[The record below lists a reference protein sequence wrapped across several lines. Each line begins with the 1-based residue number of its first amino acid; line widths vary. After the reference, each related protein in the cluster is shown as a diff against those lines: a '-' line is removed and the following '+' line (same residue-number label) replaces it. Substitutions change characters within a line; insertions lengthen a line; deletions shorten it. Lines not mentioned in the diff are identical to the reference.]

1 MIDERTTNL
10 TLPLPHPDNWID
22 QDVARLRRAFGL
34 LDYHLSMN
42 AFIDGLNAGLAQG
55 GTGGVIIGDPTATP
69 EQIEGS
75 LEEGYQAGL
84 NS

>member
-1 MIDERTTNL
+1 MIDQRTTNL
-10 TLPLPHPDNWID
+10 GLPLPHPDNWLD
-22 QDVARLRRAFGL
+22 EDVPRLRNAFGL
-34 LDYHLSMN
+34 LDHHLSMN

-55 GTGGVIIGDPTATP
+55 GTGSVIIGDSNMTP

>member
-1 MIDERTTNL
+1 MIDQRTTNL
-10 TLPLPHPDNWID
+10 TLPLPHPENWID
-22 QDVARLRRAFGL
+22 EDVVRLRSAFGL
-34 LDYHLSMN
+34 LDHHLSLS
-42 AFIDGLNAGLAQG
+42 AFLAGLNAGLAQG

>member
-1 MIDERTTNL
+1 MIDQRTTNL
-10 TLPLPHPDNWID
+10 GLPLPHPDNWLD
-22 QDVARLRRAFGL
+22 EDVPRLRYAFGL

-42 AFIDGLNAGLAQG
+42 AFIDGLNAGLAQV
-55 GTGGVIIGDPTATP
+55 GTGSVIIGDSTMTP